1 MVGIYKITN
10 KINHKVYIGQSVDI
24 KRRWYEHKTR
34 AFDPN
39 NNCYDKPL
47 YRSFRKH
54 GLDNFIFEVVQECSV
69 EEMNIL
75 ETKYI
80 HQFNSLVPNGYNLME
95 SSSKNSAS
103 VVPVCKECG
112 KIISRDTKNQLCR
125 ECYVKSTRK
134 TERPSREELK
144 KLIRN
149 LPFTR
154 IGVMFN
160 VADNSIRKWCDEYKL
175 PRTKKEI
182 KQYSDKEWSEI

>member
-10 KINHKVYIGQSVDI
+10 KINNKVYIGQSVDI
-24 KRRWYEHKTR
+24 KRRWYEHKAR

-54 GLDNFIFEVVQECSV
+54 GLDNFLFEVIQECSV
-69 EEMNIL
+69 EEMNEL
-75 ETKYI
+75 ETQYI
-80 HQFNSLVPNGYNLME
+80 HQFNSLVPNGYNLLE
-95 SSSKNSAS
+95 SSVKNNFSI
-103 VVPVCKECG
+103 VPICKECG
-112 KIISRDTKNQLCR
+112 KTISRDTKNKLCR

-134 TERPSREELK
+134 VERPSKEELK
-144 KLIRN
+144 NLIRT

-154 IGVMFN
+154 IGAMFN
-160 VADNSIRKWCDEYKL
+160 ITDNSIRKWCDEYKL

-182 KQYSDKEWSEI
+182 KQYSDEEWSKI